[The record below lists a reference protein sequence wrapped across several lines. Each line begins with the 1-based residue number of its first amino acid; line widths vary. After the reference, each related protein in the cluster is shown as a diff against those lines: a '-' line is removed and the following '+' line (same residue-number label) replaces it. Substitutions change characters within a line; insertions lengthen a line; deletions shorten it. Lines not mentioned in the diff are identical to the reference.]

1 MSAERGTPDSAG
13 TPDSTGT
20 SGSAGS
26 SGSAGTS
33 GNTGAS
39 GASAAALVAA
49 RLDRLPV
56 TRWHRVLALLV
67 GVGSF
72 FDLYEVFLGGVL
84 GAEVAKEWALTSTEK
99 SAVVASA
106 FLGMF
111 VGSTVLSVL
120 ADRLGRR
127 RMFLLNLAA
136 YSLCS
141 LLTAAAPDFTWLV
154 VLRFLTGVGVGAE
167 LTLVDTYLAEF
178 LPSRVRGRYMAWAY
192 TFGFLAVPLVAF
204 VGKRTV
210 ASTTVFGLAGWRL
223 LLVLGAVG
231 AIIVW
236 FGRRKLPESPRWLVV
251 QGREDEAERT
261 LSELEA
267 TVRRQSGEPL
277 PEPDR
282 RAPEPVRTASL
293 REMFRGEY
301 RRRTA
306 MWWIFQV
313 LQTAAYYGFGSLAP
327 IVLVHK
333 GFAVTESLGYAAVSF
348 IGYPVG
354 SALSIPL
361 VDRFERK
368 GLIIGSAL
376 GIAVFGL
383 GFGYAEQPVLIVA
396 AGFLLT
402 VCSNVFSNAF
412 HIYQTEIFPTGLRSS
427 GIGIAYSLSRLT
439 SAVLPFAGIAVLEG
453 FGATAVFVGSAVLI
467 VLMCL
472 NVGILGPR
480 SNRDALEQVA
490 DRTVHQGQ

>member
-1 MSAERGTPDSAG
+1 MGAERGTSEHAG
-13 TPDSTGT
+13 
-20 SGSAGS
+20 AR
-26 SGSAGTS
+26 
-33 GNTGAS
+33 
-39 GASAAALVAA
+39 AAATVAA

-56 TRWHRVLALLV
+56 TRWHKVLTLLV

-72 FDLYEVFLGGVL
+72 FDLYEVFLGSVL
-84 GAEVAKEWALTSTEK
+84 GAEVAEEWALSSTEK

-111 VGSTVLSVL
+111 VGSNMLSVL

-127 RMFLLNLAA
+127 RMFLVNLAL
-136 YSLCS
+136 YSACS

-154 VLRFLTGVGVGAE
+154 VLRFLTGIGVGAE

-178 LPSRVRGRYMAWAY
+178 LPSRVRGRYMAYAY
-192 TFGFLAVPLVAF
+192 TVGFLAVPLVAF
-204 VGKRTV
+204 VGKQTV
-210 ASTTVFGLAGWRL
+210 ASTTAFGLAGWRL

-236 FGRRKLPESPRWLVV
+236 FGRRKLPESPRWLLV
-251 QGREDEAERT
+251 QGRDDEAERT
-261 LSELEA
+261 LSEIER
-267 TVRRQSGEPL
+267 TVRRQSGQQL
-277 PEPDR
+277 PEPDQ

-293 REMFRGEY
+293 GAMFRGEY
-301 RRRTA
+301 RRRTI
-306 MWWIFQV
+306 MWWLFQV

-333 GFAVTESLGYAAVSF
+333 GYDVTESLGYAAVSF

-361 VDRFERK
+361 VDRIERK
-368 GLIIGSAL
+368 SLIIASAL
-376 GIAVFGL
+376 GIAAFGL
-383 GFGYAEQPVLIVA
+383 LFGYSGQPEIIVA

-439 SAVLPFAGIAVLEG
+439 STVLPFAGIAMLED
-453 FGATAVFVGSAVLI
+453 FGATAVFVGSALLI

-490 DRTVHQGQ
+490 DKTVH